1 MFAFI
6 VRRIIQSIIVMLV
19 ISLVGF
25 SIQHSIGDPVRDLV
39 GERVTPAE
47 REEIRDRLGL
57 NDPFY
62 IQYFRFV
69 KNACKGDLG
78 LSFFYKKPA
87 LEVIISKAPATL
99 ELVIVTSIIL
109 IIISIPA
116 GIYCAIFPKRLLS
129 RFAMAFSTIGVAIPV
144 FLTAIALIY
153 LFAVELNWL
162 PSFGRGETVNIGGWW
177 ESGLLTWDG
186 IKHLILPS
194 LSLSSIMLPLFI
206 RLIRA
211 EMMEVLET
219 EYIQFAWAKGLRS
232 QRVWFIHAFKN
243 TLLPVITVFGV
254 QLGIMFAFTILTE
267 TVFNWHGM
275 GFMFLEAVERSDT
288 SLLVAYLVVVGA
300 IFVTVNTVVDI
311 IYGTVNPMVRIA
323 GTK

>member
-1 MFAFI
+1 
-6 VRRIIQSIIVMLV
+6 QSIIVMLV

-25 SIQHSIGDPVRDLV
+25 SIQFSIGDPVRDLV

-47 REEIRDRLGL
+47 REEIRDQLGL
-57 NDPFY
+57 NDSFY
-62 IQYFRFV
+62 IQFFRFV

-78 LSFFYKKPA
+78 TSFFYKKPA
-87 LEVIISKAPATL
+87 LGVIISKAPATL

-129 RFAMAFSTIGVAIPV
+129 RFAMACSTIGVAIPV
-144 FLTAIALIY
+144 FLTAIAFIY

-186 IKHLILPS
+186 IKHLVLPS
-194 LSLSSIMLPLFI
+194 VSLSSIMLPLFI

-219 EYIQFAWAKGLRS
+219 EYIQFAWAKGLHHK
-232 QRVWFIHAFKN
+232 RVWFIHAFKN

-267 TVFNWHGM
+267 TVFQWQGM

-288 SLLVAYLVVVGA
+288 ALLVAYLVVVGA
-300 IFVTVNTVVDI
+300 IFVVVNTVVDI

>member
-6 VRRIIQSIIVMLV
+6 IRRIIQAIFVMLV

-25 SIQHSIGDPVRDLV
+25 SIQHQIGDPVRDLV
-39 GERVTPAE
+39 GQRVTPAE
-47 REEIRDRLGL
+47 REVIRDQLGL

-62 IQYFRFV
+62 VQYFRFL

-87 LEVIISKAPATL
+87 LEVIVSKAPATI
-99 ELVIVTSIIL
+99 ELVIVTAIIL
-109 IIISIPA
+109 ILISIPS
-116 GIYCAIFPKRLLS
+116 GIYAAIYPKSWFS
-129 RFAMAFSTIGVAIPV
+129 RIIMAASTVGVAIPV

-162 PSFGRGETVNIGGWW
+162 PSYGRGETVNLWGW
-177 ESGLLTWDG
+177 ESGFFTWDG
-186 IKHLILPS
+186 LKHLVLPS
-194 LSLSSIMLPLFI
+194 VSLSSIMLPLFI
-206 RLIRA
+206 RLVRA
-211 EMMEVLET
+211 EMMEILET
-219 EYIQFAWAKGLRS
+219 EYIKFAWAKGLHR

-254 QLGIMFAFTILTE
+254 QLGILFAFTILTE
-267 TVFNWHGM
+267 TVFQWQGM
-275 GFMFLEAVERSDT
+275 GFTFLEAVERSDT
-288 SLLVAYLVVVGA
+288 SLLVAYLVVVGV
-300 IFVTVNTVVDI
+300 IFVAVNTVVDI
-311 IYGTVNPMVRIA
+311 AYGFVNPMVRIA

>member
-25 SIQHSIGDPVRDLV
+25 SIQFSIGDPVRDLV

-99 ELVIVTSIIL
+99 ELVLVTSIIL
-109 IIISIPA
+109 MIISIPA

-129 RFAMAFSTIGVAIPV
+129 RFAMAFSTIRVAIPV

-162 PSFGRGETVNIGGWW
+162 PSFGRGETVKIGGWW

-186 IKHLILPS
+186 IKHLVLPS
-194 LSLSSIMLPLFI
+194 VSLSSIMLPLFI

-219 EYIQFAWAKGLRS
+219 EYIQFAWAKGLHHK
-232 QRVWFIHAFKN
+232 RVWFIHAFKN

-267 TVFNWHGM
+267 TVFQWQGM

-288 SLLVAYLVVVGA
+288 SLLVAYLVVVGV

>member
-25 SIQHSIGDPVRDLV
+25 SIQFSIGDPVRDLV

-47 REEIRDRLGL
+47 REEIRDQLGL

-62 IQYFRFV
+62 IQFFRFV

-186 IKHLILPS
+186 IKHLVLPS
-194 LSLSSIMLPLFI
+194 VSLSSIMLPLFI

-219 EYIQFAWAKGLRS
+219 EYIQFAWAKGLHHK
-232 QRVWFIHAFKN
+232 RVWFIHAFKN

-267 TVFNWHGM
+267 TVFQWQGM

-288 SLLVAYLVVVGA
+288 ALLVAYLVVVGA

-311 IYGTVNPMVRIA
+311 IYGTINPMVRIA

>member
-25 SIQHSIGDPVRDLV
+25 SIQHSIGDPIRDLV

-47 REEIRDRLGL
+47 REVIRDQLGL

-69 KNACKGDLG
+69 KKACKGDLG

-87 LEVIISKAPATL
+87 LEVIVSKAPATI
-99 ELVIVTSIIL
+99 ELVMVTALIL
-109 IIISIPA
+109 ILVSIPA
-116 GIYCAIFPKRLLS
+116 GIYAAIYPKSWFS
-129 RFAMAFSTIGVAIPV
+129 RIVMAASTVGVAIPV

-162 PSFGRGETVNIGGWW
+162 PSFGRGETVNLWGW
-177 ESGLLTWDG
+177 ESGFFTWDG
-186 IKHLILPS
+186 LKHLVLPS
-194 LSLSSIMLPLFI
+194 VSLSSIMLPLFI
-206 RLIRA
+206 RLVRA

-219 EYIQFAWAKGLRS
+219 EYIKFAWAKGLHNR
-232 QRVWFIHAFKN
+232 RVWFVHAFKN

-254 QLGIMFAFTILTE
+254 QLGILFAFTILTE

-288 SLLVAYLVVVGA
+288 SLLVAYLVVVGV
-300 IFVTVNTVVDI
+300 IFVVINTAVDI
-311 IYGTVNPMVRIA
+311 VYGFVNPMVRIA